1 MSMARVNEKYH
12 EDAKERIITAAI
24 DVAVEGGWE
33 AMTLDAIAQN
43 VGVTTPALY
52 GYFKN
57 RDALQEEV
65 VLRVIQSNQI
75 ELEATLTR
83 EGDIRQLIHNYANFL
98 FIHHAKYANILSN
111 LPVRFIQNPR
121 ERKKIAVFFRTNTNI
136 IRSCL
141 ARAKSRGEIPQQV
154 NLDRATRL
162 INAIIIGLH
171 ISSVFIETTDM
182 DTEKDLWIEAV
193 ERILLLDRNTQ
204 SRD

>member
-1 MSMARVNEKYH
+1 MARVNEKYH